1 MARTHRLLTV
11 LLLAAPAAASPSPA
25 SPPPAHRPPPADAQV
40 SPALRELRADV
51 MKAGRDK
58 AQADVARFRPLCDA
72 DGYPLVGN
80 LVEKATMYQPSEFC
94 RDLRQREHRS

>member
-11 LLLAAPAAASPSPA
+11 LLLSAPAAASPSPA
-25 SPPPAHRPPPADAQV
+25 HPPPPADAQV
-40 SPALRELRADV
+40 SRALRDLRADM

-58 AQADVARFRPLCDA
+58 AQADVARFRPLCDG

-80 LVEKATMYQPSEFC
+80 LVEKASMYQPSEFC
-94 RDLRQREHRS
+94 REVRQREKRS